1 MRNLSNSGRITQM
14 QSIRKQRAETVQTP
28 LRQERADEPEDGSE
42 DVAES
47 VSTTTEIREIGGP
60 KGAEPTRFGDWE
72 RAGRC
77 IDF

>member
-1 MRNLSNSGRITQM
+1 MYEA
-14 QSIRKQRAETVQTP
+14 RAQQVREDD
-28 LRQERADEPEDGSE
+28 EREPDRAIEDLAG
-42 DVAES
+42 DMTRPRGAENR
-47 VSTTTEIREIGGP
+47 TKKPREIGGP

>member
-1 MRNLSNSGRITQM
+1 MRERVNSGRLSGM
-14 QSIRKQRAETVQTP
+14 HEARAQQARESP
-28 LRQERADEPEDGSE
+28 EREPKRATEDLAGAMTRPRG
-42 DVAES
+42 AENS
-47 VSTTTEIREIGGP
+47 ATKRREIGGP